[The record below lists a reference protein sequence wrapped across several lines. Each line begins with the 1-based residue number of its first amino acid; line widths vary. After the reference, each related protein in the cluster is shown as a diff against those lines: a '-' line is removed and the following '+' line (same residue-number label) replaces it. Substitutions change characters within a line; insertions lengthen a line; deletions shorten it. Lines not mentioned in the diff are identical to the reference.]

1 MRRLAALLVAL
12 AASSAR
18 AEAPLGVEPRVE
30 PSPAAATEAPPSETG
45 VIGKA
50 SGKGLGLSGAVDGSR
65 ASADAATSWSKML
78 LPLALTGL
86 LLGAGVLVL
95 KRVFPSR
102 TGGKPSALMEV
113 LARTPV
119 GPKQSV
125 VLLRVAGRVIVVG
138 VSPESMAT
146 LTEIRDEQEV
156 EKILLKELRPA
167 SEGFKTRLAGVLAPF
182 RPAPIGAFGKDE
194 GAGELEGEIRSL
206 ERRVASWRL
215 EERVEG
221 GERGAGV

>member
-1 MRRLAALLVAL
+1 MIPLASLVLLLAAESV
-12 AASSAR
+12 
-18 AEAPLGVEPRVE
+18 PLGVEPRVE
-30 PSPAAATEAPPSETG
+30 PAAPPAPVERETG
-45 VIGKA
+45 VIGQA
-50 SGKGLGLSGAVDGSR
+50 STKGLGSAAAGPGAGPGD
-65 ASADAATSWSKML
+65 SATPWSKSL
-78 LPLALTGL
+78 LAFAVTGL
-86 LLGAGVLVL
+86 LLGGGVMLL
-95 KRVFPSR
+95 KRLFPTR
-102 TGGKPSALMEV
+102 NGGKPSALLEV

-138 VSPESMAT
+138 VSPDTMAT

-167 SEGFKTRLAGVLAPF
+167 DEGFKTRLAGVLAPF
-182 RPAPIGAFGKDE
+182 RPAPLGAFGKE
-194 GAGELEGEIRSL
+194 QGTGGLEGEIRSL

-215 EERVEG
+215 EDGIEG